1 MSSTAPRKPG
11 AADNDASAGRAKLQP
26 RAQATRLA
34 ILTAAAEHF
43 ARNGYYATSLDR
55 VLADSG
61 GTKGALYFHFASKE
75 ALARAVIAEMVQRW
89 GSLRVQVSERGLDP
103 LSALLAL
110 VDEVIA
116 RLIDSPLAR
125 GGTRLLNDL
134 PMRPDDTNGH
144 YAFGER
150 DVLALLTEAAR
161 AGLLREGVEPALVAR
176 QLVALLSGHRQIS
189 DALGNRQDLWQRV
202 DEAWNLLLPAIS
214 TNSWLAE
221 WRASPWASRPR
232 PVLNEDEDE
241 RSTGHPGRADS
252 GD

>member
-11 AADNDASAGRAKLQP
+11 AADNDESAGRAKLQP

-89 GSLRVQVSERGLDP
+89 GNLRVQVSERGLDP

-116 RLIDSPLAR
+116 RLIDSPIAR

-150 DVLALLTEAAR
+150 DALALLTEAAR

-202 DEAWNLLLPAIS
+202 DEAWILLLPAIS
-214 TNSWLAE
+214 TDSWLAE
-221 WRASPWASRPR
+221 WHASPWASRPR
-232 PVLNEDEDE
+232 PELNEDEDE
-241 RSTGHPGRADS
+241 RGTDHPGRADS

>member
-1 MSSTAPRKPG
+1 
-11 AADNDASAGRAKLQP
+11 
-26 RAQATRLA
+26 LA

-43 ARNGYYATSLDR
+43 ARHGYYATSLDR

-89 GSLRVQVSERGLDP
+89 RSLRVQVSERGLDP

-110 VDEVIA
+110 VDEVIV
-116 RLIDSPLAR
+116 RLIDSPIPR

-144 YAFGER
+144 SAFGER

-214 TNSWLAE
+214 TNSWLAQ

-241 RSTGHPGRADS
+241 RSTGHLGRADS